1 MSPRVTTSSGA
12 MTRRDPNDGRP
23 AGTGRGHPGQVPGCR
38 ISKPYGWN
46 RRRRSWATRS
56 ISTMIARDRQRG
68 GSPTVA
74 ERRSA
79 PAAFSDSTNDG
90 NGSSQSL
97 RQDLERIHYESLPGA
112 RIMIARPRSVRHGA
126 AEHVP
131 LLQPAEFVS
140 QSRDGRSIMG
150 VLQRIEDVCFRLF
163 VPFIAYPSRPPWAR
177 FVKDELRC
185 IISYNP
191 ASDACEFFCSSHDVA
206 LVGESSLRSY
216 LVRRRDVQTIEPGM
230 WTVAVPSNSEPGE
243 TFFGRPRPV
252 VEFLL
257 LKRKYSVTLT
267 RPAAAKTDGS
277 LMSLPETNSAI
288 NMQSTKAP
296 VDQTVAEF
304 VMGTVKPT
312 EPADKKL
319 PRIPEGEM
327 LTFDPDPFYG
337 LQDGETVRVTTS
349 PAGSNDA
356 GIEQR
361 YAKTAESYQVTR
373 LRKID
378 RSRHSSVFACI
389 HSKLPHTTLVAKAL
403 NVTSKTRHSVTSLA
417 SHWSNEMEI
426 LRDLDHRNIVK
437 ILTWDARFYTVYME
451 HLPGSLASYH
461 EKPGFTTKDAE
472 TILKDVGS
480 ALAYLEE
487 KKISHNDI
495 KPRNIAYSP
504 ERGAV
509 VLDFGL
515 ASAGLWVPRATGG
528 TAWYVPPETLRVGER
543 TNRGNVWAFGVTML
557 YVLRKINMPEDY
569 YSAWDFLNMDDPNS
583 ADRIAMESW
592 ADQVCDVVDELNR
605 EDPV

>member
-1 MSPRVTTSSGA
+1 
-12 MTRRDPNDGRP
+12 
-23 AGTGRGHPGQVPGCR
+23 
-38 ISKPYGWN
+38 
-46 RRRRSWATRS
+46 
-56 ISTMIARDRQRG
+56 MIARDRQRG

-90 NGSSQSL
+90 SGSFQSL

-112 RIMIARPRSVRHGA
+112 RIMIARPPSIRHGA

-140 QSRDGRSIMG
+140 QTRDGRSIMG

-163 VPFIAYPSRPPWAR
+163 VPFIAIPSRPPWAR

-206 LVGESSLRSY
+206 LIGESSLHSH
-216 LVRRRDVQTIEPGM
+216 LVRRRDIQSIEPGM
-230 WTVAVPSNSEPGE
+230 WTVAVPSSSAPGE
-243 TFFGRPRPV
+243 TFFGRPRRV

-257 LKRKYSVTLT
+257 LKRKCSVTLT
-267 RPAAAKTDGS
+267 RPAAAGMDGS
-277 LMSLPETNSAI
+277 LTPLPETDSAI
-288 NMQSTKAP
+288 NMQSAKAP
-296 VDQTVAEF
+296 VHQIVADF
-304 VMGTVKPT
+304 IMGAVEPS
-312 EPADKKL
+312 EPADKQL

-327 LTFDPDPFYG
+327 LTLDPDPFYR
-337 LQDGETVRVTTS
+337 LQDGETVRVTTI

-361 YAKTAESYQVTR
+361 YAETAESYQVTR
-373 LRKID
+373 LQKID

-389 HSKLPHTTLVAKAL
+389 HSKLPHSTLVAKAL
-403 NVTSKTRHSVTSLA
+403 NVTSRTRRSVTSLA
-417 SHWSNEMEI
+417 NHWSNEMEI
-426 LRDLDHRNIVK
+426 LKTLDHRNIVK
-437 ILTWDARFYTVYME
+437 LLSWDARFYTVYLE
-451 HLPGSLASYH
+451 HLPDSLATYH
-461 EKPGFTTKDAE
+461 KEPGFTREDAE

-515 ASAGLWVPRATGG
+515 ASAGRWVPRATGG

-557 YVLRKINMPEDY
+557 YVLCKIDMPEDY
-569 YSAWDFLNMDDPNS
+569 CSPWDFLNMQDPNS
-583 ADRIAMESW
+583 DDRIAMESW
-592 ADQVCDVVDELNR
+592 ADQVGEVVDDLKL
-605 EDPV
+605 EDPVECVVAWMMDQEPHERLEAVEIIPALLKKQQEREEEREKKEREEKEREEN

>member
-1 MSPRVTTSSGA
+1 
-12 MTRRDPNDGRP
+12 
-23 AGTGRGHPGQVPGCR
+23 
-38 ISKPYGWN
+38 
-46 RRRRSWATRS
+46 
-56 ISTMIARDRQRG
+56 MIARDRQRG

-90 NGSSQSL
+90 SGSFQSL

-112 RIMIARPRSVRHGA
+112 RIMIARPPSIRHGA

-140 QSRDGRSIMG
+140 QTRDGRSIMG

-163 VPFIAYPSRPPWAR
+163 VPFIAIPSRPPWAR

-206 LVGESSLRSY
+206 LIGESSLHSH
-216 LVRRRDVQTIEPGM
+216 LVRRRDIQSIEPGM
-230 WTVAVPSNSEPGE
+230 WTVAVPSSSAPAE
-243 TFFGRPRPV
+243 TFFGRPRRV

-257 LKRKYSVTLT
+257 LKRKCSVTLT
-267 RPAAAKTDGS
+267 RPAAAGMDGS
-277 LMSLPETNSAI
+277 LTPLPETDSAI
-288 NMQSTKAP
+288 NMQSAKAP
-296 VDQTVAEF
+296 VHQIVADF
-304 VMGTVKPT
+304 IMGAVEPS
-312 EPADKKL
+312 EPADKQL

-327 LTFDPDPFYG
+327 LTLDPDPFYR
-337 LQDGETVRVTTS
+337 LQDGETVRVTTI

-361 YAKTAESYQVTR
+361 YAETAESYQVTR
-373 LRKID
+373 LQKID

-389 HSKLPHTTLVAKAL
+389 HSKLPHSTLVAKAL
-403 NVTSKTRHSVTSLA
+403 NVTSRTRRSVTSLA
-417 SHWSNEMEI
+417 NHWSNEMEI
-426 LRDLDHRNIVK
+426 LRNLDHRNIVK
-437 ILTWDARFYTVYME
+437 LLSLDARFYTVYLE
-451 HLPGSLASYH
+451 HLPDSLAAYH
-461 EKPGFTTKDAE
+461 KEPGFTRKDAE

-515 ASAGLWVPRATGG
+515 ASAGRWVLRATGG

-557 YVLRKINMPEDY
+557 YVLCKIDMPEDY
-569 YSAWDFLNMDDPNS
+569 CSPWDFLNMQDPNS
-583 ADRIAMESW
+583 DDRIAMESW
-592 ADQVCDVVDELNR
+592 ADQVGEVVDDLKL
-605 EDPV
+605 EDPVECVVAWMMDQEPHERLEAVEIIPALLKKQEEREEEREKKEREEKEREEKEWEEN

>member
-1 MSPRVTTSSGA
+1 
-12 MTRRDPNDGRP
+12 
-23 AGTGRGHPGQVPGCR
+23 
-38 ISKPYGWN
+38 
-46 RRRRSWATRS
+46 
-56 ISTMIARDRQRG
+56 MIARDGQNG
-68 GSPTVA
+68 ASPTVA

-79 PAAFSDSTNDG
+79 PAAFSDTTNDG
-90 NGSSQSL
+90 SGPSQSL
-97 RQDLERIHYESLPGA
+97 RQDLERVHHESLPGA
-112 RIMIARPRSVRHGA
+112 RIMIARPPSVRHGA

-150 VLQRIEDVCFRLF
+150 VLQRIEDVCFRFF
-163 VPFIAYPSRPPWAR
+163 VPFIAFPSRPPWAR

-191 ASDACEFFCSSHDVA
+191 ASDACEFFCSSHSVA

-216 LVRRRDVQTIEPGM
+216 LVRQRDIQSIEPGM
-230 WTVAVPSNSEPGE
+230 WTVAVPSSFTPGE

-267 RPAAAKTDGS
+267 RPAAAAAAETDGS
-277 LMSLPETNSAI
+277 LMSLPETDSAI

-296 VDQTVAEF
+296 ADQTVAEF
-304 VMGTVKPT
+304 VMGTV
-312 EPADKKL
+312 EPSEDADKKL
-319 PRIPEGEM
+319 PGIPEEEM
-327 LTFDPDPFYG
+327 LTLDPAPFYG
-337 LQDGETVRVTTS
+337 LRDGETVRVITS

-356 GIEQR
+356 EIEQR

-373 LRKID
+373 LQKID

-403 NVTSKTRHSVTSLA
+403 NVKPKARHSVTSLA
-417 SHWSNEMEI
+417 THWSNEMEI

-437 ILTWDARFYTVYME
+437 ILAWDARFYTVYME
-451 HLPGSLASYH
+451 HLPGSLASYPK
-461 EKPGFTTKDAE
+461 EPGFTPQDAV
-472 TILKDVGS
+472 TIMMDVGS

-515 ASAGLWVPRATGG
+515 ATAGRWVPRAAGG
-528 TAWYVPPETLRVGER
+528 TAWYVPPETLRVGAR
-543 TNRGNVWAFGVTML
+543 SNRGNVWAFGVTML
-557 YVLRKINMPEDY
+557 YVLGRIGMPEDY
-569 YSAWDFLNMDDPNS
+569 CSPWDFLNMQDPNS
-583 ADRIAMESW
+583 EDRIAMESW
-592 ADQVCDVVDELNR
+592 ADEVCEAVDELDR
-605 EDPV
+605 EDPVQCVVAWMMEQEPHERLAAVEIIPALLKKQLEN